1 MPTIHRPAFVATL
14 AIAAAGFAYTPASH
28 ACGGTFSGG
37 SPTSKNV
44 DQSGENILF
53 VSDGQSTEA
62 HIQIKYDGHD
72 ATRFGWVLP
81 LQSMPT
87 AISVGSQQLFTNLLS
102 ASVPSYGFQ
111 TVSDCQ
117 PCPVFVGGMGG
128 NGSSGAGG
136 GAAGK
141 GGATGGGGG
150 PNVTFQA
157 TVGAFDVVVLQGGTA
172 DEVMT
177 WLGDNQ
183 YQQPAA
189 AKPIL
194 EDYLS
199 KGYLFLA
206 AKLGTGST
214 VSEIHPLVVT
224 YPGDKPCIPLK
235 LSAVAATP
243 NMGVRAFFLGKG
255 RWVPTNYKHVVP
267 NQARV
272 DWLSLGA
279 NYEITIGAAVD
290 DPLSGGHGFATEY
303 AGSNNVV
310 SPAGLYSSSWS
321 SAPFVGIDVTKVVST
336 LTSQGLMSCSG
347 VGPSAKCAFNH
358 PLVEGLLNELIPVP
372 AGMQEAAFYA
382 CLSCNKASIDLT
394 KWDAAKLVKGI
405 DERIVAPGQHATAVL
420 KSSTYLTRLFTT
432 ISPDEMTEDPDF
444 QERADLPAVS
454 SMKNLAVRHLKC
466 GGAAGMDIPG
476 GREIALAP
484 GWPSWPSSMP
494 WAERIE
500 DLSGPPGTPPVVLVD
515 NKVVIDQGI
524 AAWNTQNAWPPPMC
538 GGAGGAKG
546 GAGGAGGAKAGAGG
560 VTAGGGK
567 GGAPSATGGS
577 GTSGPEGGAPSQA
590 SPVATGPRDEVS
602 GGGGCEV
609 SGHGASGDLARWGFL
624 LAAIAAFSRAKR
636 RLPT

>member
-1 MPTIHRPAFVATL
+1 MPTLRRRALIATL
-14 AIAAAGFAYTPASH
+14 ALATAALAYTPVSH

-53 VSDGQSTEA
+53 VSDGTSTEA

-87 AISVGSQQLFTNLLS
+87 AIAVGSQQLFTNLLA
-102 ASVPSYGFQ
+102 ASVPSYGYQ
-111 TVSDCQ
+111 TVNECQ
-117 PCPVFVGGMGG
+117 PCPTPV
-128 NGSSGAGG
+128 GAGG
-136 GAAGK
+136 GSTGKGGSGAAGK

-150 PNVTFQA
+150 PNVTLQA

-194 EDYLS
+194 DDYLS

-224 YPGDKPCIPLK
+224 YPGAKPCIPLK
-235 LSAVAATP
+235 LTAVAATP

-267 NQARV
+267 NEARI

-279 NYEITIGAAVD
+279 NYEATIGAAVD
-290 DPLSGGHGFATEY
+290 EPLSDGHGFATEY
-303 AGSNNVV
+303 AGANVV
-310 SPAGLYSSSWS
+310 SSVGVYSPTWS

-336 LTSQGLMSCSG
+336 LTAQGLMSCSG
-347 VGPSAKCAFNH
+347 QGPSATCTFNH
-358 PLVEGLLNELIPVP
+358 PLIEGLLNELIPVP
-372 AGMQEAAFYA
+372 PGMNEAAFYS
-382 CLSCNKASIDLT
+382 CLSCNQAAIDLT
-394 KWDAAKLVKGI
+394 KWDAAKLAKGI
-405 DERIVAPGQHATAVL
+405 DERIVLPGQRAAAVL

-432 ISPDEMTEDPDF
+432 ISPAEMTEDPDF
-444 QERADLPAVS
+444 HERADLPAVPAMQS
-454 SMKNLAVRHLKC
+454 LATRRLKC

-476 GREIALAP
+476 VPEIALTP

-500 DLSGPPGTPPVVLVD
+500 DLSGPAGTPPVVLVD
-515 NKVVIDQGI
+515 NKPVIDQGI
-524 AAWNTQNAWPPPMC
+524 TAWNTQRSWPPPPPMC
-538 GGAGGAKG
+538 GGAGG
-546 GAGGAGGAKAGAGG
+546 GAGGA
-560 VTAGGGK
+560 TAGGGK
-567 GGAPSATGGS
+567 AGATSPTEGVS
-577 GTSGPEGGAPSQA
+577 G
-590 SPVATGPRDEVS
+590 

-609 SGHGASGDLARWGFL
+609 SGYGARGDLAGL
-624 LAAIAAFSRAKR
+624 GLALAAIAAATR
-636 RLPT
+636 RRRSTGGGAGSGAAGSGGAGGG